1 MDRASCAH
9 ERQRCSAYRLAAKE
23 VTVNQPTVDVQ
34 KRSARVRQASWRRI
48 ACWAVVITLACRG
61 AEDYALYERMT
72 DRRAPETDGVSIGFG
87 SADARFV
94 NTVIGLRNPE
104 SVRYDPAQDVYF
116 ISNMFGYGSVK
127 DGNGYIVRVN
137 AADLNRSTVFIKS
150 GSAGVTLDAPKGM
163 AISGD
168 TLWVTDIDKLRG
180 FHRVTGA
187 PLATIDF
194 APAGAVLLN
203 DVAVGANGEIR
214 VTDTGIRMTEVGNY
228 FVGPAHIYAVGPN
241 AAVRTVVSGA
251 PAGQP
256 NGIAWDGAQRRWIVV
271 SFDQF
276 RWNVSA
282 IQGDSIRP
290 LLAREKQGKLDGVEV
305 LPSGGILYSSWADS
319 SLHLLEGGRDR
330 QVIRE
335 VVAPADIGY
344 DPRRQRVMI
353 PLPTLGWVQL
363 WALADSV
370 PPKE

>member
-1 MDRASCAH
+1 MNSVHDLIIGLEAARKRLSRPPRRA
-9 ERQRCSAYRLAAKE
+9 
-23 VTVNQPTVDVQ
+23 V
-34 KRSARVRQASWRRI
+34 WRRV
-48 ACWAVVITLACRG
+48 ALVASVTSATALACRDTD
-61 AEDYALYERMT
+61 DYALYERMT

-87 SADARFV
+87 GPDARFV
-94 NTVIGLRNPE
+94 NTVMGLRNPE
-104 SVRYDPAQDVYF
+104 SVRYDPAQDAYF

-150 GSAGVTLDAPKGM
+150 GTAGVTLDAPKGM

-241 AAVRTVVSGA
+241 ATVRTVASGA

-256 NGIAWDGAQRRWIVV
+256 NGIAWDAAHRRWIVV

-276 RWNVSA
+276 RWNVSTME
-282 IQGDSIRP
+282 GDSLRP

-319 SLHLLEGGRDR
+319 SLHLLEGGHDR

-335 VVAPADIGY
+335 VVAPADLGY
-344 DPRRQRVMI
+344 DARRQRVMI

-363 WALADSV
+363 WALGDSV